1 MLYHILSNPTRHRK
15 GHHKKDHHKR
25 GHHSHRKGSHLTKG
39 PTNIF
44 ETENDWSLEILAPGF
59 QKSEISMKV
68 EDNTLHIS
76 TPKSKDERTASIRE
90 YGPLTIKRSFKLPK
104 NIDVEKINAQ
114 LEAGILKIVIPK
126 NEDAKPRTIN
136 IK

>member
-1 MLYHILSNPTRHRK
+1 MLYQLLSPPK
-15 GHHKKDHHKR
+15 GHKK
-25 GHHSHRKGSHLTKG
+25 GHRSILRKG

-59 QKSEISMKV
+59 QKSDISMNID
-68 EDNTLHIS
+68 DNTLTIKS
-76 TPKSKDERTASIRE
+76 PAQEETRTPFRRE
-90 YGPLTIKRSFKLPK
+90 YHPQEINRSFKLPK

-114 LEAGILKIVIPK
+114 LDAGILKIVIPK
-126 NEDAKPRTIN
+126 SEEAKPRTIN